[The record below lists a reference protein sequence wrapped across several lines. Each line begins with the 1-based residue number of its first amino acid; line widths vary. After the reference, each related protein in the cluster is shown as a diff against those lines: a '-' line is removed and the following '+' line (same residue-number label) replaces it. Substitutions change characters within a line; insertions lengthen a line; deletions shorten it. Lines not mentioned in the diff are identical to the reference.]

1 MEGHAAM
8 DMSIAGGGTFWQR
21 LRSAEG
27 LTAVSHIFVMEWA
40 AVLRDIA
47 GGLLIAGAIAAWV
60 PDRFWRNFFLTG
72 HPLAARLWGPIVGP
86 LVAVMTFVCSIGN
99 VPLAAVLWNGG
110 ISFGGVI
117 SFIFADLI
125 ILPILV
131 IYRRYYG
138 TRTAMFIAGTF
149 FVSMVAAGYAVEVLF
164 GLLHLVPHARTAKVV
179 EAGVQWNYT
188 TWLNLVFLVLA
199 GVLVVRFLRTGGPR
213 MLQMMG
219 GGPDDMSGH
228 AA

>member
-8 DMSIAGGGTFWQR
+8 DMSIAAGGTFWQR
-21 LRSAEG
+21 LRSLEG

-40 AVLRDIA
+40 AVVRDIV

-60 PDRFWRNFFLTG
+60 PDRFWRHFFLTG
-72 HPLAARLWGPIVGP
+72 HPLAAKFWGPIVGP
-86 LVAVMTFVCSIGN
+86 VVAVMSFVCSIGN
-99 VPLAAVLWNGG
+99 LPLAAVLWNGG

-138 TRTAMFIAGTF
+138 TRAAPFIAGTF
-149 FVSMVAAGYAVEVLF
+149 SASMVAAGYAVEVLF
-164 GLLHLVPHARTAKVV
+164 GLLHLVPHDRAAKVV
-179 EAGVQWNYT
+179 EAG
-188 TWLNLVFLVLA
+188 
-199 GVLVVRFLRTGGPR
+199 
-213 MLQMMG
+213 
-219 GGPDDMSGH
+219 GH
-228 AA
+228 LPSS